1 MDETKMDKYKRDLL
15 MISSI
20 TIQQITC
27 PYDPLDSW
35 ELSMRNVYSTFKQKI
50 KQRQR
55 IMTMVYTYYVGELIN
70 LSNTPREKWLEFVQ
84 LRQIRGEYHYYLGI
98 TRIYKLFK
106 SNVNQIYQ
114 TSHLSYRILL
124 DMKSHDYRELVRY
137 HLSFSELTFDEL

>member
-1 MDETKMDKYKRDLL
+1 

-27 PYDPLDSW
+27 SYDPLDSW
-35 ELSMRNVYSTFKQKI
+35 KLSMRNVYSTFKQKI

-55 IMTMVYTYYVGELIN
+55 IMTMVYAYYVGELIN

-137 HLSFSELTFDEL
+137 YLSFSELTFDEL